1 MAFRTVQMWEK
12 TADCHIFLKMIG
24 EYDFGKI
31 QEDPGLM

>member
-24 EYDFGKI
+24 EHDFGKI